1 MVSGVYV
8 ANANVTGRSK
18 KYLAGSQSIIGL
30 NLDKY
35 NDMGSAPGNGV
46 RIGSAPLTF
55 NYSRL
60 ATQINAGGQGNTAAL
75 NLDFFLVY
83 RRSLVIRPLGVDVS
97 DS

>member
-1 MVSGVYV
+1 MVSGAY
-8 ANANVTGRSK
+8 NAEVNTAGRSK

-35 NDMGSAPGNGV
+35 NDMGSVPGNGV
-46 RIGSAPLTF
+46 RIGSAPISF

-60 ATQINAGGQGNTAAL
+60 ATQNATVGQGNTAAL